1 MHLVFAAALGLSL
14 VVESGDY
21 SGVAVH
27 RLLVAVASLVAEH
40 RL

>member
-1 MHLVFAAALGLSL
+1 MGLSL

-21 SGVAVH
+21 SLAAV
-27 RLLVAVASLVAEH
+27 RGPLTAVVSLVAEL

>member
-1 MHLVFAAALGLSL
+1 MHWVFAAALGLSL
-14 VVESGDY
+14 VVESGD
-21 SGVAVH
+21 SVVAVH